1 MSNQTAPRP
10 QHDNLFGVCHA
21 IGETFGFNP
30 LILRVVLLVTV
41 MLNPEATLAAYAI
54 GGVAV
59 MAAKLATR
67 DWSKARRTRNPV
79 LTQA

>member
-1 MSNQTAPRP
+1 MTNQTAPHAP
-10 QHDNLFGVCHA
+10 HDNLFGICHA

-30 LILRVVLLVTV
+30 LILRVSLLIAV
-41 MLNPEATLAAYAI
+41 MANAEATLIAYAV

-59 MAAKLATR
+59 LTAKIATR
-67 DWSKARRTRNPV
+67 DWSKARRTRMSA